1 MSGCE
6 DEAMRRL
13 VILRHAKAANPEGVD
28 DHERPLAARG
38 RADAT
43 AVGAWLA
50 EHDTIPDLVLCSTA
64 RRTRETWA
72 GVAAALT
79 TTPTVRYD
87 DRVYLASAL
96 DLLELVTEVDDDVST
111 LAVVGH
117 NPGTSQLSRLLDP
130 VNGAELATAGIA
142 LHELAEPWQ
151 ATRPGAA
158 ALVEAHTA
166 RG

>member
-1 MSGCE
+1 
-6 DEAMRRL
+6 MRRL

-38 RADAT
+38 HVDAA
-43 AVGAWLA
+43 AVGAWLVG
-50 EHDTIPDLVLCSTA
+50 HDTAPDLVLCSTS

-72 GVAAALT
+72 DVAAALP

-96 DLLELVTEVDDDVST
+96 DLLELVTEVDDDVQT
-111 LAVVGH
+111 LALVGH
-117 NPGTSQLSRLLDP
+117 NPSTSQLSRLLDP

-142 LHELAEPWQ
+142 LHDLDAPWR

-158 ALVEAHTA
+158 ALVKAHTA